1 MLRFAISSGAPGAR
15 VPRAHPAHHNSR
27 AHSPPICRVAEPNS
41 LPPRNTNASTGARP
55 RRDIGKERRGCCPRG
70 LRPPAGGKTGTIGGR
85 RHHRKTGPR
94 LAEGASR
101 DRRRIDRRSWR
112 AIRSGCRIQHHV
124 RRLFTDHNRRRIG
137 IARCQCRHDRGI
149 GDPRPRSRWS
159 KAVFTG
165 IVAIRRSRPP
175 PNQAATRSFPA
186 TARFVADSLLEGA
199 GFEPSVP
206 RPDTDLSDADAP

>member
-1 MLRFAISSGAPGAR
+1 MCRVSMGPISCPQIIGKVALFDSEKFEQPRFMLRFAISSGAPGAR

-41 LPPRNTNASTGARP
+41 LPARNTNASTGARP

-101 DRRRIDRRSWR
+101 DHRRIDRPSWR

-124 RRLFTDHNRRRIG
+124 RRLFPDHNRRCIG
-137 IARCQCRHDRGI
+137 IARCQRRHDRGI
-149 GDPRPRSRWS
+149 GD
-159 KAVFTG
+159 A
-165 IVAIRRSRPP
+165 
-175 PNQAATRSFPA
+175 
-186 TARFVADSLLEGA
+186 
-199 GFEPSVP
+199 
-206 RPDTDLSDADAP
+206 